1 VHIVSA
7 SEYQGEMAHMKYKS
21 NRKLNEEC
29 AVFGIST
36 SEPEAVGITYNGL
49 LALQH
54 RGQEG
59 SGIAVAVDNR
69 ISCHKNAGLVSEVFG
84 KKVLQNLPKV
94 NIAIGHN
101 RYSTTGGTSINNI
114 QPFISEY
121 LTGRVATV
129 HNGNISN
136 ASTLK
141 SRLTSLGLNFHATSD
156 SEVVSALIAHYYVK
170 YGNQFDG
177 LVKACDELQG
187 AFSLI
192 VLWGEGSM
200 MAVRDPHG
208 YRPLCL
214 GKNSNGIAVAS
225 ESCALDSCG
234 FEFLR
239 DVAPGEVVV
248 IEDSKIT
255 HSSIALK
262 PAACPGGLCIFEY
275 VYFARP
281 DSVIDQLS
289 VYEARY
295 KMGEIL
301 ASEHPVQADA
311 VCGVPDSGIEA
322 ALGYA
327 AYSGIPLVSGF
338 VKNRYIGRSFI
349 YPVQSQREN
358 AVHMKLNPLRI
369 NLEGK
374 RIVLVDDSIV
384 RGTTSE
390 KIVRAMKDAGAS
402 EVHMRISSPPFLF
415 RCNFGTDIDNEENLI
430 ANKMDLDEI
439 RKKIGADS
447 LGYIS
452 IEGLKN
458 ACRKSAQPFCTEC
471 FTGVD
476 ILK

>member
-1 VHIVSA
+1 
-7 SEYQGEMAHMKYKS
+7 MKLRSDDKPH
-21 NRKLNEEC
+21 EEC
-29 AVFGIST
+29 AVFGVSIH
-36 SEPEAVGITYNGL
+36 EPEAVGIVYNGL

-59 SGIAVAVDNR
+59 SGIAVTLGNQM
-69 ISCHKNAGLVSEVFG
+69 CYHKNAGMVSEVFTE
-84 KKVLQNLPKV
+84 KVLQKLPKS

-101 RYSTTGGTSINNI
+101 RYSTTGGTAISNT

-129 HNGNISN
+129 HNGNITN
-136 ASTLK
+136 APMLK
-141 SRLTSLGLNFHATSD
+141 SKLTALGLNFHATSD
-156 SEVVSALIAHYYVK
+156 SEVVSALIAHYFVK
-170 YGNQFDG
+170 YGNQHDG
-177 LVKACDELQG
+177 LVRACDEFEG

-192 VLWGEGSM
+192 VLWGEGTM

-208 YRPLCL
+208 YRPLCI
-214 GKNSNGIAVAS
+214 GTNSNGIAVSS

-248 IEDSKIT
+248 IEDGKIT

-262 PAACPGGLCIFEY
+262 PVENPGGLCIFEY
-275 VYFARP
+275 VYFSRP
-281 DSVIDQLS
+281 DSVIDRLS
-289 VYEARY
+289 VYDARY

-301 ASEHPVQADA
+301 AAEHPVQADA
-311 VCGVPDSGIEA
+311 VCGVPDSGLEA

-327 AYSGIPLVSGF
+327 AASGIPLVSGF

-390 KIVRAMKDAGAS
+390 KIVKAMKDAGAR

-430 ANKMDLDEI
+430 ANQMDLEAI
-439 RKKIGADS
+439 CKKIGADS

-452 IEGLKN
+452 IEGLKR
-458 ACRKSAQPFCTEC
+458 ACIQSSQSFCTEC
-471 FTGVD
+471 FTGVPVF
-476 ILK
+476 